1 MEHSSVALFQ
11 ILYQNETLFQ
21 LEDRVPTEHSIPAAA
36 ELQSASQVP
45 GPAHVQAPVSSLP
58 ATPAVPTQPP
68 ISLQAATPAVPT
80 NTPALPLTPAVPAP
94 TPVNTPVPAPAATF
108 PALKHKVLVLTDE
121 PKQEEMLMSEAL
133 FLDNILKAVG
143 HSLETSDVLNF
154 SFMPGQDAR
163 KVLSGKKTHFFIS
176 FGVPLIKL
184 NLDLLLVPYTPKNL
198 EGIWF
203 LLVDPLVVIEADRN
217 LKKKLWQALQK
228 MFEMS

>member
-1 MEHSSVALFQ
+1 MEQSSVALFQ

-21 LEDRVPTEHSIPAAA
+21 LEDRVLPALPVPEVAEQTEPPVPEPA
-36 ELQSASQVP
+36 Q
-45 GPAHVQAPVSSLP
+45 VQAPVPTLP
-58 ATPAVPTQPP
+58 TTPAVPVQPP
-68 ISLQAATPAVPT
+68 VATSPALPQTPAVT
-80 NTPALPLTPAVPAP
+80 TPPVVNAPVTPQAHA
-94 TPVNTPVPAPAATF
+94 F

-121 PKQEEMLMSEAL
+121 PKQKDMLMSEAL

-163 KVLSGKKTHFFIS
+163 TVLSGKKTNYFIS

>member
-21 LEDRVPTEHSIPAAA
+21 LEDRVLPERPAVSEEQPAP
-36 ELQSASQVP
+36 SVP
-45 GPAHVQAPVSSLP
+45 EPVTVQAPVPTLP
-58 ATPAVPTQPP
+58 ATPAVPVQPSVP
-68 ISLQAATPAVPT
+68 AQPAAAPVSP
-80 NTPALPLTPAVPAP
+80 PALPQTPAITPP
-94 TPVNTPVPAPAATF
+94 PVNAPALAPAPAF

-121 PKQEEMLMSEAL
+121 PKQREMLMSEAL

-163 KVLSGKKTHFFIS
+163 TVLAGKKTNFFIS

-198 EGIWF
+198 QGIWF

>member
-21 LEDRVPTEHSIPAAA
+21 LEDRVLPELPAIEAI
-36 ELQSASQVP
+36 EQPEPPVP
-45 GPAHVQAPVSSLP
+45 EPANVQAPVPTLP
-58 ATPAVPTQPP
+58 ATPAQPSVSVQPP
-68 ISLQAATPAVPT
+68 TTSQPALPQTPAVTASP
-80 NTPALPLTPAVPAP
+80 
-94 TPVNTPVPAPAATF
+94 PVNTPAPAPATAF

-121 PKQEEMLMSEAL
+121 PKQQEMLMSEAL

-143 HSLETSDVLNF
+143 HSLETSDVVNF

-163 KVLSGKKTHFFIS
+163 TVLSGKKTNFFIS

-184 NLDLLLVPYTPKNL
+184 HLDLLLVPYTPKNV

>member
-1 MEHSSVALFQ
+1 MEHSSVAFFQ

-21 LEDRVPTEHSIPAAA
+21 LEDHALTERPAAVEA
-36 ELQSASQVP
+36 QPAPPVP
-45 GPAHVQAPVSSLP
+45 EPAHVQAPVSSLP
-58 ATPAVPTQPP
+58 ATPAVPTEPPVSSQP
-68 ISLQAATPAVPT
+68 ATPAVPT
-80 NTPALPLTPAVPAP
+80 NAPALPQTPAITPP
-94 TPVNTPVPAPAATF
+94 TAVNAAIPGAAF

-121 PKQEEMLMSEAL
+121 PKQKDMLMSEAL

-143 HSLETSDVLNF
+143 HSLETSDVVNF

-163 KVLSGKKTHFFIS
+163 TVLSGKKTNFFIS

-184 NLDLLLVPYTPKNL
+184 HLDLLLVPYTPKNL